1 MEDTFDDVLKPI
13 RTGKL
18 KPREAL
24 RPFATSKPPKDNPT
38 GVLTPKKGVNQ
49 AIVRNLANG
58 KLQNDLK
65 PRQTAETASL
75 HSLLNYNSNS
85 EVDDSI
91 FHDDPIG
98 KQSFADYVQE
108 ETTFNRSQQV
118 LTSPSSSRNDNREG
132 SYKQAVGDVFEETM
146 SQKLQKEFL
155 SISNP
160 RFRLT
165 SPTRPRLSTMA
176 QRAGS
181 FLGRSSG
188 DKCYQ
193 CYSIYQLRL
202 YRADRTG

>member
-1 MEDTFDDVLKPI
+1 MEDTFDDILQPI

-24 RPFATSKPPKDNPT
+24 RPYASIKPPKDNFI

-49 AIVRNLANG
+49 INVRNLASG

-65 PRQTAETASL
+65 SRLIEETAFL
-75 HSLLNYNSNS
+75 QSNLDTNNHFAL
-85 EVDDSI
+85 DDSVI
-91 FHDDPIG
+91 FEDPGG

-108 ETTFNRSQQV
+108 ETTLNRSQQT
-118 LTSPSSSRNDNREG
+118 LTALASSRNESREG
-132 SYKQAVGDVFEETM
+132 SYKQTAGDVFVESM

-155 SISNP
+155 SMSNP

-165 SPTRPRLSTMA
+165 SPIRPRLVTMA

-181 FLGRSSG
+181 FFNRTSG
-188 DKCYQ
+188 DSCCQ
-193 CYSIYQLRL
+193 CCHVTNWVSFN
-202 YRADRTG
+202 